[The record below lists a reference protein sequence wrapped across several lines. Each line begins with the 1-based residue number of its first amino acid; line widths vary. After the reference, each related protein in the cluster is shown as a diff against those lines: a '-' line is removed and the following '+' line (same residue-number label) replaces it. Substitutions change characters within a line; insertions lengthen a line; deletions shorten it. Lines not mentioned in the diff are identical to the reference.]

1 MYKPYQ
7 CSPSVFEEYY
17 TQQAG
22 NGLSYYRGVPLQKG
36 AGLGG
41 VFKSFYRM
49 ILPLFKSG
57 AKAVGKQAL
66 RSGIDIAND
75 VLQGKE
81 IKTSAKERA
90 KEASKL
96 LTGKA
101 ADKVKTMVG
110 GHKRKRHIKKRIIPK
125 KYRKVC
131 ASDIF
136 TSSKHVADTS

>member
-1 MYKPYQ
+1 MYQPYQ
-7 CSPSVFEEYY
+7 CPTHIFEEFY

-22 NGLSYYRGVPLQKG
+22 NGLSYYKGVPLQRG
-36 AGLGG
+36 SGLGG
-41 VFKSFYRM
+41 IFKSFYRM

-66 RSGIDIAND
+66 RSGVDIAND

-81 IKTSAKERA
+81 IKAATKERA

-96 LTGKA
+96 LTSKA

-110 GHKRKRHIKKRIIPK
+110 GHKRKRRTKKRVIPK
-125 KYRKVC
+125 KIRKVC

-136 TSSKHVADTS
+136 SSSKHVSDT